1 MPHIL
6 TQNSAWCNRQDS
18 AAPIWHDSWVPNDY
32 AKTIHENLANAMKR
46 REQTPR
52 TLAKVAVYLDG
63 PKKGKRVSLRSI
75 QYLIG
80 DAPFSPTVDL
90 LAAVAAA
97 LDLHPWQM
105 LVRGMDPDNPPVLTL
120 TESERKLYREFQRL
134 RKELAALPAV
144 PNGTP

>member
-1 MPHIL
+1 MTHTI
-6 TQNSAWCNRQDS
+6 TQNSASRKRQDS
-18 AAPIWHDSWVPNDY
+18 APPIWHDSWVPNDY
-32 AKTIHENLANAMKR
+32 ATTIHENLINAMKR

-75 QYLIG
+75 QYLVG
-80 DAPFSPTVDL
+80 DAPFSPTIDL

-97 LDLHPWQM
+97 LDLHSWQL
-105 LVRGMDPDNPPVLTL
+105 LVKGMDPDNPPVLTL

-134 RKELAALPAV
+134 RKELAALPAL
-144 PNGTP
+144 PNGNP